1 MWCTKSGVIFQETK
15 LICHRAWTWT
25 SDSKNQ
31 LLIVITCLIIQTVLP
46 SFPSSVP
53 HSLPFFLGT
62 TSQMKHLHYN
72 SCSRPPSGGSKLKH
86 SSALLTSFTHLPD
99 FSSDPK
105 KTSSQRV
112 ASVWHFQGSSGSW
125 KDSMCII
132 SSFCR
137 VDIFCGYKLHLM
149 IFSCLIAGRTLAWK
163 VLGFD
168 MILL

>member
-15 LICHRAWTWT
+15 LIRHRAWTWT

-86 SSALLTSFTHLPD
+86 SSALLLLLSPTSLILVLIQKKPVPKEWLLCGTFKALPVPEKIACAWSILSAGLIFSVDTSFVPW
-99 FSSDPK
+99 F
-105 KTSSQRV
+105 
-112 ASVWHFQGSSGSW
+112 
-125 KDSMCII
+125 
-132 SSFCR
+132 
-137 VDIFCGYKLHLM
+137 
-149 IFSCLIAGRTLAWK
+149 LAA
-163 VLGFD
+163 
-168 MILL
+168 